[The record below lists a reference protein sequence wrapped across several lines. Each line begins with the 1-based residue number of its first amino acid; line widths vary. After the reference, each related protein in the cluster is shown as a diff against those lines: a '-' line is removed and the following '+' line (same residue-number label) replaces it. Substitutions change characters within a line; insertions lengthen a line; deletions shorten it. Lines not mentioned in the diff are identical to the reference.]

1 MELVELVQLVQPVQ
15 LLELLVASRGQMLS
29 DPGPDAGEGA
39 RC

>member
-1 MELVELVQLVQPVQ
+1 MELVELVKPVQ
-15 LLELLVASRGQMLS
+15 LELLVASRGQMLS